1 MTNNPPSAA
10 DILRL
15 PLAEGARYQLDQLDI
30 IRVRARVYALN
41 KDNAA
46 GWKWRTTMVR
56 AKTKSRKKTVINNLV
71 HTLIVWRIK

>member
-1 MTNNPPSAA
+1 MTNNPPSAD

-46 GWKWRTTMVR
+46 GWKWRTTMLR

>member
-1 MTNNPPSAA
+1 MTNNPPSAD

-46 GWKWRTTMVR
+46 GWKWRTTMIR
-56 AKTKSRKKTVINNLV
+56 AKTKSKHKKVINNLI

>member
-1 MTNNPPSAA
+1 MTNNPPSAD

-46 GWKWRTTMVR
+46 GWKWRTTMLR
-56 AKTKSRKKTVINNLV
+56 AKTKSRKKTVINNLA

>member
-1 MTNNPPSAA
+1 MTNSPPSAD

-46 GWKWRTTMVR
+46 GWKWRTTMIR

>member
-1 MTNNPPSAA
+1 MTNNPPTDA

-56 AKTKSRKKTVINNLV
+56 AKTKSKNKKVINNLA

>member
-1 MTNNPPSAA
+1 MTNNPPSAD
-10 DILRL
+10 DILCL

-46 GWKWRTTMVR
+46 GWKWRTTMLR